1 MAFILVLK
9 QTDRAAL
16 AAIRLF
22 PSLEVATEGTD
33 IWLKLPL
40 SNDGLDPKIRQLPLI
55 STFIVDDKQL
65 LYPIGG
71 LTPVSR
77 LQPMRWQPLTAFM
90 PIELPVSIFPAASVS
105 AISVEVVP
113 SGKEREAAA
122 LSTSATAWLAYVS
135 TASEVRLKRLKF
147 AVSDDTKVF
156 IMGTPLPPIEG
167 ETYWLHNNIFMP
179 SGFDFALPIVS
190 ELIFQKEKLDNQAFL
205 CFNTEGAYHRLEV
218 LDFVLATRS
227 AVRLSLNKF
236 HLPPFSDER

>member
-16 AAIRLF
+16 AAIRLL
-22 PSLEVATEGTD
+22 PNLEVATEGTD

-55 STFIVDDKQL
+55 STFIVDEKQL

-71 LTPVSR
+71 LTPVGR

-90 PIELPVSIFPAASVS
+90 PVELPVSILPATTAAAVSVK
-105 AISVEVVP
+105 VVP
-113 SGKEREAAA
+113 SEKERDAAA
-122 LSTSATAWLAYVS
+122 LMTSAAAWLAYVS

-147 AVSDDTKVF
+147 AVSGDKKVF
-156 IMGTPLPPIEG
+156 IMGSPLPPIEG
-167 ETYWLHNNIFMP
+167 NTYWLDNHIFMP
-179 SGFDFALPIVS
+179 TGFDFALPIVS
-190 ELIFQKEKLDNQAFL
+190 ELIFQSEKLENQTFL
-205 CFNTEGAYHRLEV
+205 CFDTEGGYARLDV

-227 AVRLSLNKF
+227 AVRLSLQKVATE
-236 HLPPFSDER
+236 LAP